1 MFRKVIFRVGFLATL
16 LFFISACSTTN
27 EQGTGSSADVLLAV
41 FGLIIFVALV
51 LFWQAR
57 QTPANRDRYHLDDHD
72 EHAAHE
78 HDGGVAEHVAVV
90 AETEAVKSPLVEI
103 EDQVAAQEVEVAA
116 VAAAPLVVE
125 EVATRAQAPDDLTRI
140 EGIGPKINDLLN
152 AAGIFRYEDLANT
165 PIDRLQKI
173 MQNAGPQFRLADVST
188 WPVQAQLAAK
198 GDWEG
203 LKSISEKLQGGRI
216 T

>member
-1 MFRKVIFRVGFLATL
+1 MFRKGIFQVGFLATL

-27 EQGTGSSADVLLAV
+27 DQESGTRADVLLAV
-41 FGLIIFVALV
+41 FGLIIFIALV

-78 HDGGVAEHVAVV
+78 HDARDAEHFAVV
-90 AETEAVKSPLVEI
+90 AETEAVKSQLVEI
-103 EDQVAAQEVEVAA
+103 EDQVAAQEVEAAA
-116 VAAAPLVVE
+116 VTSAPLVIE
-125 EVATRAQAPDDLTRI
+125 EVVTRAQAPDDLTRI

-152 AAGIFRYEDLANT
+152 AAGIFRYEDLAHT
-165 PIDRLQKI
+165 PIDRLQEI
-173 MQNAGPQFRLADVST
+173 MQNAGPRFRLADVST

-203 LKSISEKLQGGRI
+203 LKSLSEKLKGGRI